1 MQAQNA
7 DEILRRSFLGLSWRS
22 PPSALVTPTLA
33 ASDGDAEATTSG
45 LSTMIPA
52 DEAPAP
58 AWRISSERDT
68 TRGEGSPARRLASG
82 CNGAAF
88 GVVVVVVVDD
98 DSPLRSRPRSG
109 SSQMRPDEP

>member
-7 DEILRRSFLGLSWRS
+7 DEIFRRSLAGLSWRS
-22 PPSALVTPTLA
+22 LA
-33 ASDGDAEATTSG
+33 ATAGDAEATTSG

-52 DEAPAP
+52 DEAPPAA

>member
-22 PPSALVTPTLA
+22 PPSAPVTPTLA
-33 ASDGDAEATTSG
+33 ASAGDAEATTTSG

-68 TRGEGSPARRLASG
+68 TRGEASG

-88 GVVVVVVVDD
+88 GVVVVD